1 MRRPDPWPDAVLQWA
16 SYRGG
21 RAGRAAAKSQSSCSA
36 TTSEDR
42 ASSQVRARETWPAM
56 LTQLCVGK
64 VRAVSRRGV
73 DARSRGSGRERTKAG
88 VGWRR
93 RSGGGAQGV
102 AQGMAE
108 TGTAPGSSMP
118 WKPTTQRAAVSRVH
132 TGGALW
138 GEVQKK

>member
-1 MRRPDPWPDAVLQWA
+1 MMPPQLW
-16 SYRGG
+16 
-21 RAGRAAAKSQSSCSA
+21 
-36 TTSEDR
+36 
-42 ASSQVRARETWPAM
+42 VR
-56 LTQLCVGK
+56 K

-73 DARSRGSGRERTKAG
+73 DAWSRGSGRESKKAG

-93 RSGGGAQGV
+93 GSGGGAQGV
-102 AQGMAE
+102 AQGMAQ

-132 TGGALW
+132 MGGALW

>member
-1 MRRPDPWPDAVLQWA
+1 MPP
-16 SYRGG
+16 
-21 RAGRAAAKSQSSCSA
+21 
-36 TTSEDR
+36 
-42 ASSQVRARETWPAM
+42 
-56 LTQLCVGK
+56 QLCVRK
-64 VRAVSRRGV
+64 DRAVSPRGV
-73 DARSRGSGRERTKAG
+73 DAWSRGSGRERTKAG

-93 RSGGGAQGV
+93 WSGGGARVV

-118 WKPTTQRAAVSRVH
+118 WKPSTQRAAVSRVH

>member
-1 MRRPDPWPDAVLQWA
+1 MGLLPRWEGGAGRGQVQEFLLGDHVGGQGLEPGAGERDLAGDAAPVVREKGEGCVA
-16 SYRGG
+16 EGGG
-21 RAGRAAAKSQSSCSA
+21 RLV
-36 TTSEDR
+36 T
-42 ASSQVRARETWPAM
+42 
-56 LTQLCVGK
+56 
-64 VRAVSRRGV
+64 
-73 DARSRGSGRERTKAG
+73 G
-88 VGWRR
+88 VGEGEDEGGGCWRR
-93 RSGGGAQGV
+93 RSGGGAHGV

>member
-1 MRRPDPWPDAVLQWA
+1 MGLVPRWE
-16 SYRGG
+16 GG
-21 RAGRAAAKSQSSCSA
+21 AGRGQVPELVPGDHVGGQGLEPGAGKGDLAGDAA
-36 TTSEDR
+36 
-42 ASSQVRARETWPAM
+42 
-56 LTQLCVGK
+56 QLCVRK

-108 TGTAPGSSMP
+108 TGRAPGSSKP

-138 GEVQKK
+138 AEVQKK

>member
-1 MRRPDPWPDAVLQWA
+1 MPP
-16 SYRGG
+16 
-21 RAGRAAAKSQSSCSA
+21 
-36 TTSEDR
+36 
-42 ASSQVRARETWPAM
+42 
-56 LTQLCVGK
+56 QLCVRK
-64 VRAVSRRGV
+64 VRAVSRRRV
-73 DARSRGSGRERTKAG
+73 DAWSRGSGRERTKAG

-118 WKPTTQRAAVSRVH
+118 WKPTTQRAAMSRVH